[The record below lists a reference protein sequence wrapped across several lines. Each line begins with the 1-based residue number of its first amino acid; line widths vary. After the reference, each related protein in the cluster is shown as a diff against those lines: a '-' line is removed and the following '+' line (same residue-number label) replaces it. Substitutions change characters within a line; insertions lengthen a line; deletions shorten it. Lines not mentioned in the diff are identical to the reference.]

1 MGLLLLLQVVLVAA
15 AAMAPAAEAW
25 GKEGHYMTCK
35 IADVSINTMFVCLL
49 SLTIS
54 TLVSM
59 I

>member
-35 IADVSINTMFVCLL
+35 IADVSKPTRRSFALL
-49 SLTIS
+49 
-54 TLVSM
+54 LVLCVWHYG
-59 I
+59 